1 MRKIFSILFILIVV
15 GFLYVVP
22 SYAALSEGYIS
33 GCLEAP
39 EWTPSHAANLT
50 IKTKE
55 QGAKN
60 IPAVN
65 TDTWVFVCITAGE
78 DTHCSAGGDG
88 STDELLFGSKEH
100 YNKMLDMIGED
111 GKGNVGYVGG
121 VVEGTGYSNQSP
133 PPQTD
138 NNAGNPQFTS
148 DVTWGDAYYPGVT
161 HQWSWVQV
169 AAPIVEDGEGA
180 GAGAGGALQQGTTPF
195 DQEQL
200 ILDTKECAIIG
211 WDPRGVVFDVN
222 TLLPVKGISVELS
235 KLNPVNDTYEI
246 VPNGLFLINP
256 SSTSHPGKENGQ
268 YSFFVDTGW
277 YKLKLINPER
287 QIVSLTSSQLETATK
302 LGIDNIYI
310 EDEAIEEVIVDGIG
324 IVKIANIPVD
334 ITDESLLVKELA
346 IMDNVAPTLEGNGIR
361 LFGRVSHPKTKMIIT
376 KDMMDGTGA
385 IKQFVT
391 TDYTDGLG
399 EYPNKLISQTVVSAE
414 PLVFQNATLTFEL
427 NSFYTTG
434 VFTQKE
440 QGGNK
445 VARFLKEVWG
455 GVLKKLEARA
465 AVTPKNTIVI
475 KPMPLYIEG
484 IAYDTNGVTIPKAI
498 VGLYPFYSEKPY
510 YLTVADENGR
520 YKIGSQHIPRFEY
533 KLRYKKATGE
543 VVVIDMSTFIK
554 QNAKLIIKEG
564 IKPFVAKKTTLAEDK
579 KIQDYFTNVTTP
591 IELKAPNKPSTSSR
605 NPSVSSTPQTGTGG
619 GTTGAG
625 MQGIVMVVVAIIVLI
640 MIGVGAFIMMKSKQQ
655 SSSQY

>member
-1 MRKIFSILFILIVV
+1 MYMKKIFTFLFVSIFV
-15 GFLYVVP
+15 GLSCVTS
-22 SYAALSEGYIS
+22 SYAALSDGYIS
-33 GCLEAP
+33 DCLNAP
-39 EWTPSHAANLT
+39 GWTPSHAANLT

-78 DTHCSAGGDG
+78 NTYCSAAGDG
-88 STDELLFGSKEH
+88 SADELLFGSKEH

-148 DVTWGDAYYPGVT
+148 DVTWGDAYYPGVI

-169 AAPIVEDGEGA
+169 AAPIVVDGEGA
-180 GAGAGGALQQGTTPF
+180 GAGTGGALQQGTTPF
-195 DQEQL
+195 DKEQL
-200 ILDTKECAIIG
+200 ILDTKECDKIG

-222 TLLPVKGISVELS
+222 TLLPVKDVSVELS
-235 KLNPVNDTYEI
+235 KLNPVNDAYEI

-268 YSFFVDTGW
+268 YSFFVGTGW

-287 QIVSLTSSQLETATK
+287 QIVSLTQSQLETATK
-302 LGIDNIYI
+302 LGIDNIYV
-310 EDEAIEEVIVDGIG
+310 ENVPIEEVVGT
-324 IVKIANIPVD
+324 VKIANVPVN
-334 ITDESLLVKELA
+334 ITDESLLVKELT
-346 IMDNVAPTLEGNGIR
+346 IIDNVAPTLEGNEIR

-376 KDMMDGTGA
+376 KDMMNAAGE

-391 TDYTDGLG
+391 IDFTDSLG
-399 EYPNKLISQTVVSAE
+399 EYPNKHISQTVDSSE

-434 VFTQKE
+434 VFTQKK
-440 QGGNK
+440 NK
-445 VARFLKEVWG
+445 ENIIARFLKGVWNR
-455 GVLKKLEARA
+455 VLEKIEAKA
-465 AVTPKNTIVI
+465 AVTPRNKIII
-475 KPMPLYIEG
+475 KPMPAYIEG
-484 IAYDTNGVTIPKAI
+484 IAYDTKGVVIPKAI

-533 KLRYKKATGE
+533 KLRYKKPTGE
-543 VVVIDMSTFIK
+543 VVVIDTSTFIK
-554 QNAKLIIKEG
+554 QNAKLIITEG
-564 IKPFVAKKTTLAEDK
+564 IKPYVAKKTTLAEDK
-579 KIQDYFTNVTTP
+579 KVQDYFANVTTP
-591 IELKAPNKPSTSSR
+591 IELKVPNKPSTSSR
-605 NPSVSSTPQTGTGG
+605 NPSVSSTTQTGG
-619 GTTGAG
+619 GITGAG
-625 MQGIVMVVVAIIVLI
+625 MQGIVMIVVAIIVLI

-655 SSSQY
+655 QTPLV

>member
-1 MRKIFSILFILIVV
+1 MYMRKILTLLFVSIFV
-15 GFLYVVP
+15 GLSCVTS
-22 SYAALSEGYIS
+22 SYAALSDGYIS
-33 GCLEAP
+33 DCLNAP
-39 EWTPSHAANLT
+39 GWTPSHAANLT

-235 KLNPVNDTYEI
+235 KLNPVNDIYEI
-246 VPNGLFLINP
+246 VPNDGLFLINP

-287 QIVSLTSSQLETATK
+287 QIVSLTPSQLETATK
-302 LGIDNIYI
+302 LGIDNIYTKDQSI
-310 EDEAIEEVIVDGIG
+310 YEKAGT
-324 IVKIANIPVD
+324 VKIANVPVD
-334 ITDESLLVKELA
+334 ITDESLLVKELTR
-346 IMDNVAPTLEGNGIR
+346 IDNVAPTLEGNGIR

-376 KDMMDGTGA
+376 KDMMNAAGE

-484 IAYDTNGVTIPKAI
+484 IAYDTKGVAIPKAI

-510 YLTVADENGR
+510 YLTIADENGR

-533 KLRYKKATGE
+533 TLRYKKPTGE
-543 VVVIDMSTFIK
+543 VVVIDTSIFIK
-554 QNAKLIIKEG
+554 QNAKLIINEG

>member
-39 EWTPSHAANLT
+39 EWTPSHAATLT
-50 IKTKE
+50 MKE
-55 QGAKN
+55 GGKN

-78 DTHCSAGGDG
+78 NTYCTTGGDG
-88 STDELLFGSKEH
+88 SADETLFGGKEH
-100 YNKMLDMIGED
+100 YDILSDIVGSD
-111 GKGNVGYVGG
+111 GKGHDGYVGG
-121 VVEGTGYSNQSP
+121 VVEGSGYSNQLP
-133 PPQTD
+133 PKKTKSDDPF
-138 NNAGNPQFTS
+138 QFNEE
-148 DVTWGDAYYPGVT
+148 VTWGDAYYPGVL

-195 DQEQL
+195 DKEQL
-200 ILDTKECAIIG
+200 KLDTKKCAIIG

>member
-1 MRKIFSILFILIVV
+1 MYMRKILTLLFVSIFV
-15 GFLYVVP
+15 GLSCVTS
-22 SYAALSEGYIS
+22 SYAALSDGYIS
-33 GCLEAP
+33 DCLNAP
-39 EWTPSHAANLT
+39 GWTPSHAANLT

-235 KLNPVNDTYEI
+235 KLNPVNDIYEI
-246 VPNGLFLINP
+246 VPNDGLFLINP

-287 QIVSLTSSQLETATK
+287 QIVSLTPSQLETATK
-302 LGIDNIYI
+302 LGIDNIYTKDQSI
-310 EDEAIEEVIVDGIG
+310 YEKAGT
-324 IVKIANIPVD
+324 VKIANVPVD
-334 ITDESLLVKELA
+334 ITDESLLVKELTR
-346 IMDNVAPTLEGNGIR
+346 IDNVAPTLEGNGIR

-376 KDMMDGTGA
+376 KDMMNAAGE

-484 IAYDTNGVTIPKAI
+484 IAYDTKGVAIPKAI

-510 YLTVADENGR
+510 YLTIADENGR

-533 KLRYKKATGE
+533 TLRYKKPTGE
-543 VVVIDMSTFIK
+543 VVVIDTSIFIK
-554 QNAKLIIKEG
+554 QNAKLIINEG

-640 MIGVGAFIMMKSKQQ
+640 MIGIGAFIMMKSKQQ